1 MGREYIGDRYNSR
14 PILNLESTGKPQPC
28 RSTYQEFLAAHIV
41 SIFGISSM
49 LVSEF
54 SFGNIQQILLAPI
67 IFVFHQ
73 ISKFNGKLIF

>member
-1 MGREYIGDRYNSR
+1 MGRDYIGDRYNSR

-49 LVSEF
+49 LVSEV
-54 SFGNIQQILLAPI
+54 SFGNTVEPPRKGHFGTNINSSGLSPL
-67 IFVFHQ
+67 
-73 ISKFNGKLIF
+73 